1 MRRFLALDGG
11 REAQSSNRLKTGG
24 SCMLPCAMVR
34 IPAVHEGRM
43 PLSQMKGAQND
54 DRTPV
59 VAELV

>member
-1 MRRFLALDGG
+1 
-11 REAQSSNRLKTGG
+11 
-24 SCMLPCAMVR
+24 MLPCAMVR

-54 DRTPV
+54 DRTLV